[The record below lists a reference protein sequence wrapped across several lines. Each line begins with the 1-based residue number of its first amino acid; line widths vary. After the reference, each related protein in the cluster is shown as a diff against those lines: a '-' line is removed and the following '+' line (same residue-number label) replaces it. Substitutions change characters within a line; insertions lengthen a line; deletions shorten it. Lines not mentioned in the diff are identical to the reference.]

1 MAMQLDYRESN
12 AAPTSPPQNPA
23 FLAIHRNTA
32 TNFFYEWNI
41 GLQEWIA
48 KPKVYRALLTQTG
61 TNAPVATVLENTL
74 GGVPVWSYTN
84 VGSYRLTL
92 AGAFPTTKTII
103 LPGTDAENDGWYFM
117 ANASGGNIV
126 IVRTQDGG
134 NNQSN
139 DLMNNSSIT
148 ILVYP

>member
-12 AAPTSPPQNPA
+12 AAPISPPQNPA

-61 TNAPVATVLENTL
+61 TDAPVATVLENTL
-74 GGVPVWSYTN
+74 GGTLVWTRYAGGVYN
-84 VGSYRLTL
+84 GTL
-92 AGAFPTTKTII
+92 SGVFPDEMKVFFSPKYWTTPAQAGIYEIVWQDINSIQILASDDDITKFPI
-103 LPGTDAENDGWYFM
+103 E
-117 ANASGGNIV
+117 
-126 IVRTQDGG
+126 
-134 NNQSN
+134 
-139 DLMNNSSIT
+139 